1 MRLALELVAVQ
12 SVVGQFA
19 AQDRGELRSDVDLN
33 QVADLL
39 SGPLLLRLL
48 PLGLPPL
55 DETYVEDL
63 LDTLWRGIAP

>member
-1 MRLALELVAVQ
+1 VRPRRQALLERLTE
-12 SVVGQFA
+12 
-19 AQDRGELRSDVDLN
+19 AQERGELRSDVDLN

-55 DETYVEDL
+55 DETYVEEL
-63 LDTLWRGIAP
+63 LGTLWRGIAP